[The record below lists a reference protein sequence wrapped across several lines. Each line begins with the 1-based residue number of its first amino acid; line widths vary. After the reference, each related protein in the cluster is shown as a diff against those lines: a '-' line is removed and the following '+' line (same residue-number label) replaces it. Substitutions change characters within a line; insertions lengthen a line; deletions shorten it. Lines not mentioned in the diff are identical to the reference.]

1 MKKIFIAKII
11 CLICIFSKT
20 LVSGDTEKI
29 IQSNIL
35 GAISSLVMPA
45 KASAVISLLPYISDT
60 KIDEIENATGE
71 KIVLKNKKVNSSVNY
86 TNSINYIN
94 SLGE

>member
-1 MKKIFIAKII
+1 MKKILIAKII

-20 LVSGDTEKI
+20 LISGDTEKI

-35 GAISSLVMPA
+35 GAMSSLVMPA

-71 KIVLKNKKVNSSVNY
+71 KIVLNNKKNNSSVNY

-94 SLGE
+94 SLAE

>member
-1 MKKIFIAKII
+1 MKKIFIVKII

-20 LVSGDTEKI
+20 LISGDTEKI

-35 GAISSLVMPA
+35 GAMSSLIMPA
-45 KASAVISLLPYISDT
+45 KASAVISLLPYIRDT
-60 KIDEIENATGE
+60 KIEEIENASGE
-71 KIVLKNKKVNSSVNY
+71 KTVSKNNSTVNY

-94 SLGE
+94 SLAE

>member
-11 CLICIFSKT
+11 CLTCIFPKT
-20 LVSGDTEKI
+20 LLSGDTEKI

-35 GAISSLVMPA
+35 GVMSSLIMPA
-45 KASAVISLLPYISDT
+45 KASAVISLLPYISDI
-60 KIDEIENATGE
+60 KIEEIENASGE
-71 KIVLKNKKVNSSVNY
+71 KIVLKNNSSVNY

-94 SLGE
+94 SLAE

>member
-1 MKKIFIAKII
+1 MKKIFVAKII

-20 LVSGDTEKI
+20 LISGDTERI

-35 GAISSLVMPA
+35 GAMSSLIMPA
-45 KASAVISLLPYISDT
+45 KASAVISLLPYIRDT
-60 KIDEIENATGE
+60 KIEEIENASGE
-71 KIVLKNKKVNSSVNY
+71 KTVLKNNSTVNY

-94 SLGE
+94 SLAE

>member
-1 MKKIFIAKII
+1 MKKIFIVKIFF
-11 CLICIFSKT
+11 LICIFSKT
-20 LVSGDTEKI
+20 LISGDTEKI

-35 GAISSLVMPA
+35 GAMSSLVMPA

-71 KIVLKNKKVNSSVNY
+71 KIVLNNKKNNSSVNY

-94 SLGE
+94 SLAE

>member
-1 MKKIFIAKII
+1 MNKILIAKII
-11 CLICIFSKT
+11 CLTCIFPKT
-20 LVSGDTEKI
+20 LLSGDTEKI

-35 GAISSLVMPA
+35 GVMSSLIMPA

-60 KIDEIENATGE
+60 KIEEIENASGE
-71 KIVLKNKKVNSSVNY
+71 KIVLKNNSSVNY

-94 SLGE
+94 SLAE

>member
-1 MKKIFIAKII
+1 MKKIFIVKII

-20 LVSGDTEKI
+20 SISGDTEKI

-35 GAISSLVMPA
+35 GAMSSLVMPA

-71 KIVLKNKKVNSSVNY
+71 KIVLNNKKNNSSVNY

-94 SLGE
+94 SLAE

>member
-11 CLICIFSKT
+11 CLICVFSNS
-20 LVSGDTEKI
+20 VISGDTVKI

-35 GAISSLVMPA
+35 GAVSSLILPA
-45 KASAVISLLPYISDT
+45 KASTAISMLPYIMDT
-60 KIDEIENATGE
+60 KIEEIENNTGK
-71 KIVLKNKKVNSSVNY
+71 KIFLKNKKTNSSVNY

-94 SLGE
+94 SLVE

>member
-1 MKKIFIAKII
+1 MKKIFFAKII

-20 LVSGDTEKI
+20 LISGDTEKI

-35 GAISSLVMPA
+35 GAMSSLIMPA
-45 KASAVISLLPYISDT
+45 KASAVISLLPYIRDT
-60 KIDEIENATGE
+60 KIEEIENASGE
-71 KIVLKNKKVNSSVNY
+71 KTVSKNNSTVNY

-94 SLGE
+94 SLAE

>member
-1 MKKIFIAKII
+1 MKKIFVAKII

-20 LVSGDTEKI
+20 LISGDTERI

-35 GAISSLVMPA
+35 GAMSSLIMPA
-45 KASAVISLLPYISDT
+45 KASAVISLLPYIRDT

-71 KIVLKNKKVNSSVNY
+71 KIVLKKK
-86 TNSINYIN
+86 IIH
-94 SLGE
+94 L

>member
-11 CLICIFSKT
+11 CLVCVFSKT
-20 LVSGDTEKI
+20 LISGDTEKI

-35 GAISSLVMPA
+35 GVVSSLIMPA

-60 KIDEIENATGE
+60 KIEEIENASGE
-71 KIVLKNKKVNSSVNY
+71 KIVLKNNSSVNY

-94 SLGE
+94 SLAE

>member
-20 LVSGDTEKI
+20 SISGDTEKI

-35 GAISSLVMPA
+35 GAMSSLVMPA
-45 KASAVISLLPYISDT
+45 KASAVISLLP
-60 KIDEIENATGE
+60 
-71 KIVLKNKKVNSSVNY
+71 
-86 TNSINYIN
+86 
-94 SLGE
+94 

>member
-1 MKKIFIAKII
+1 MKKIFIVKII

-20 LVSGDTEKI
+20 LISGDTEKI

-35 GAISSLVMPA
+35 GAMSSLVMPA

-71 KIVLKNKKVNSSVNY
+71 KIVLNNKKNNSSVNY

-94 SLGE
+94 SLAE

>member
-1 MKKIFIAKII
+1 MNKILIAKII
-11 CLICIFSKT
+11 CLTCIFPKT
-20 LVSGDTEKI
+20 LLSGDTEKI

-35 GAISSLVMPA
+35 GVMSSLIMPA

-60 KIDEIENATGE
+60 KIEEIENASGE
-71 KIVLKNKKVNSSVNY
+71 KIVLKNNSSVNY

-94 SLGE
+94 SLVE

>member
-20 LVSGDTEKI
+20 LISGDTEKI

-35 GAISSLVMPA
+35 GALSSLVMPA

-60 KIDEIENATGE
+60 KIEEIENATGK
-71 KIVLKNKKVNSSVNY
+71 KIVLKNKKDNSSVNY

-94 SLGE
+94 SFAE

>member
-1 MKKIFIAKII
+1 MNKILIAKII
-11 CLICIFSKT
+11 CLTCIFPKT
-20 LVSGDTEKI
+20 LLSGDTEKI

-35 GAISSLVMPA
+35 GVMSSLIMPA

-60 KIDEIENATGE
+60 KIEEIENASGE
-71 KIVLKNKKVNSSVNY
+71 KTVLKNNSTVNY

-94 SLGE
+94 SLAE

>member
-1 MKKIFIAKII
+1 MNKILIAKII
-11 CLICIFSKT
+11 CLTCIFPKT
-20 LVSGDTEKI
+20 LLSGDTEKI

-35 GAISSLVMPA
+35 GVMSSLIMPA

-60 KIDEIENATGE
+60 KLEEIENATGE
-71 KIVLKNKKVNSSVNY
+71 KIVSKNNSSVNY

-94 SLGE
+94 SLVE